1 MIVHSVSYFKLA
13 ARAIYASLPCFFFFF
28 LESEYYT
35 ISLVLWVPGIF
46 AEESSPATAKHIWRA
61 VEFAV
66 KLPDIRRSRQQRDRC
81 WPLVGHEINFFVCAK
96 SQTNIRISRA
106 TGRQE
111 YSQGLSLPFLKTFA
125 AVFPDSTDRLWV
137 SKDTFT
143 KDMIYTFSHG

>member
-13 ARAIYASLPCFFFFF
+13 ARAIYASLPCFFFFWNRSITQF
-28 LESEYYT
+28 LWSCGFRAF
-35 ISLVLWVPGIF
+35 SLKKALRQQRN
-46 AEESSPATAKHIWRA
+46 IWRA

-81 WPLVGHEINFFVCAK
+81 WPLVGHEIIFFVCAK